1 MDKTINHYDVAI
13 IGGGTIGLSAAYYAA
28 ASGKKTV
35 LFEQNAFYNDKGS
48 SDGYS
53 RMFRI
58 MYSDPNMA
66 MLAESSFAL
75 WHEIEE
81 DTGVQLLKRNG
92 LLFYGLS
99 AASVEGDLKGCEDVM
114 TELGIPFQKYDR
126 AQLKDAY
133 PVFKEVP
140 PNYWGL
146 NQASSATTEVQQS
159 LRTFHDFAI
168 KKGATLLDHCPAT
181 VVNPQ
186 PGAKSYLINTPKGSF
201 SADSLIIAPGA
212 WANDVFAPFGV
223 QLNLE
228 IWQMNVA
235 YFKVD
240 PSLQWPMW
248 FEFGPTVDGVQQQFY
263 GFPPMERPGYIKAS
277 CEFSDDHYTDPSQC
291 SYKPNP
297 RILKQISDFLGT
309 RFRGVDP
316 TPVDPATCLY
326 TMSADG
332 QMILDTLPGYS
343 NVAVLTGES
352 GRAFKFTPLFG
363 RILVQLA
370 TTGKS
375 TYNIDEFSINRD
387 GILKSGAL
395 T

>member
-1 MDKTINHYDVAI
+1 MEAILDQANHYDVAI
-13 IGGGTIGLSAAYYAA
+13 IGGGTIGLSAAYYSAA
-28 ASGKKTV
+28 AGKKTV
-35 LFEQNAFYNDKGS
+35 LFEKNVFYNDKGS

-58 MYSDPNMA
+58 MYSEANMA

-99 AASVEGDLKGCEDVM
+99 NGSSAEGDLKQCEEVM
-114 TELGIPFQKYDR
+114 TALGIPFQKYDR
-126 AQLKDAY
+126 TGLLEAY
-133 PVFKEVP
+133 PVFREVP
-140 PNYWGL
+140 AGYWGL

-168 KKGATLLDHCPAT
+168 KKGAKLLSECPAR
-181 VVNPQ
+181 VIDPK
-186 PGAKSYLINTPKGSF
+186 PGAQIYTIETPKGRF
-201 SADSLIIAPGA
+201 TANSLILAPSA
-212 WANDVFAPFGV
+212 WSNQVFAPFGI
-223 QLNLE
+223 QLNLS

-240 PSLQWPMW
+240 PSLPWPMW

-263 GFPPMERPGYIKAS
+263 GFPPLERPGYIKAS
-277 CEFSDDHYTDPSQC
+277 CEFSNQHYTDPSQC
-291 SYKPNP
+291 SYKPDP
-297 RILKQISDFLGT
+297 RILKQISDFVCT

-316 TPVDPATCLY
+316 TVHDAATCLY
-326 TMSADG
+326 TMSADS
-332 QMILDTLPGYS
+332 QMILDTLPGYP
-343 NVAVLTGES
+343 NVAVLSGDS

-363 RILVQLA
+363 RILMQLA
-370 TTGKS
+370 TTGKTPYDIS
-375 TYNIDEFSINRD
+375 EFSITRK
-387 GILKSGAL
+387 GIIK

>member
-1 MDKTINHYDVAI
+1 MSTNHYDVAI
-13 IGGGTIGLSAAYYAA
+13 LGGGTIGLSSAYYCA
-28 ASGKKTV
+28 ASGKKTI

-58 MYSDPNMA
+58 MYSDPTMA

-81 DTGVQLLKRNG
+81 DTGVQLLKTNG

-99 AASVEGDLKGCEDVM
+99 GQSVEGDLQQCQDTM
-114 TELGIPFQKYDR
+114 TELGIPYQRYDR
-126 AQLKDAY
+126 AGLKDNY
-133 PVFKEVP
+133 TVFRDLP
-140 PNYWGL
+140 PEYWGL

-159 LRTFHDFAI
+159 LRTFHDAAI
-168 KKGATLLDHCPAT
+168 RKGATLLDYCPAM
-181 VVNPQ
+181 VVNPE
-186 PGAKSYLINTPKGSF
+186 PGGKPYTIATPHGTF
-201 SADSLIIAPGA
+201 TADSLIIAAGA
-212 WANDVFAPFGV
+212 WSNNVFQPFGL

-235 YFKVD
+235 YFQVD
-240 PSLQWPMW
+240 PSLEWPMW
-248 FEFGPTVDGVQQQFY
+248 FEFGPTVNGVQQQFY
-263 GFPPMERPGYIKAS
+263 GFPPLERPGYIKVS
-277 CEFSDDHYTDPSQC
+277 CEFTNDKYEDPRQC
-291 SYKPNP
+291 SYQPNP
-297 RILKQISDFLGT
+297 DILRQISEFVAK

-316 TPVDPATCLY
+316 TVHDPATCLY

-332 QMILDTLPGYS
+332 QMVLDTLPGYP

-363 RILVQLA
+363 RILMQLA
-370 TTGKS
+370 TTGKTPYDIS
-375 TYNIDEFSINRD
+375 EFRIERK
-387 GILKSGAL
+387 GIIKEA
-395 T
+395 

>member
-1 MDKTINHYDVAI
+1 MDKTNLQYDVAI
-13 IGGGTIGLSAAYYAA
+13 IGGGTIGLAAAYYAA
-28 ASGKKTV
+28 AAGKKTI

-58 MYSDPNMA
+58 MYSEANMA

-99 AASVEGDLKGCEDVM
+99 GASVEGDLKGCENVM
-114 TELGIPFQKYDR
+114 TELGIPFQKYAD
-126 AQLKDAY
+126 AAHLKDAY
-133 PVFKEVP
+133 PVFRDVP
-140 PNYWGL
+140 SNYMGL
-146 NQASSATTEVQQS
+146 NQASSATTEVQPS
-159 LRTFHDFAI
+159 LHTFHDFAI
-168 KKGATLLDHCPAT
+168 KKGATLLSHCPAT
-181 VVNPQ
+181 VIDPK
-186 PGAKSYLINTPKGSF
+186 PGARSYKISTPQGVF
-201 SADSLIIAPGA
+201 TANSLIMSPGA
-212 WANDVFAPFGV
+212 WSNKVFAPFGV
-223 QLNLE
+223 QLNLD

-240 PSLQWPMW
+240 PSLKWPMW
-248 FEFGPTVDGVQQQFY
+248 FEFGPTVGGVQQQFY
-263 GFPPMERPGYIKAS
+263 GFPPLERPGYIKVS
-277 CEFSDDHYTDPSQC
+277 CEFTDDHYTDPSQC

-297 RILKQISDFLGT
+297 RILKQISDFLSV

-332 QMILDTLPGYS
+332 QMVLDTLPGYP

-363 RILVQLA
+363 RILMQLA
-370 TTGKS
+370 TTGK
-375 TYNIDEFSINRD
+375 TPYDIAEFNIHRK
-387 GILKSGAL
+387 GILK